1 MYTLFGM
8 LQLLEEGASQTGEV
22 LAHGAAEAGEVRIDE
37 LPDGER
43 KVRFLIHLYK

>member
-1 MYTLFGM
+1 M
-8 LQLLEEGASQTGEV
+8 SQTVEV

-37 LPDGER
+37 QPDSGR